1 VVDPLEALIYVNQK
15 RWETP
20 KAVGGCWSRWR
31 GIIAESHRMH
41 GTPIVRRTPMVRYAL
56 IGLAA
61 AILVG
66 ASLVPDDAF
75 ARRGGGMRAGGFHG
89 GGAVRAGGFRGG
101 AVAAR
106 GYRGG
111 AVAVRGG
118 RVAGGYGYRGAYRA
132 GAYRGY
138 GYGVGAAA
146 VGAAAVGAAA
156 AGAYYRGGCG
166 YDAYGNWVCPN
177 QYYPY

>member
-1 VVDPLEALIYVNQK
+1 MLRPVLI
-15 RWETP
+15 
-20 KAVGGCWSRWR
+20 A
-31 GIIAESHRMH
+31 
-41 GTPIVRRTPMVRYAL
+41 
-56 IGLAA
+56 LAA
-61 AILVG
+61 AAMLLVTTF
-66 ASLVPDDAF
+66 PDDAF
-75 ARRGGGMRAGGFHG
+75 ARGGARAGGY
-89 GGAVRAGGFRGG
+89 RGG
-101 AVAAR
+101 AVAVRGHRGGAVAVR

-118 RVAGGYGYRGAYRA
+118 SYGYR
-132 GAYRGY
+132 

-177 QYYPY
+177 GYYPY